1 MSKTDFIKKYRVPAI
16 IIILLIFAAVS
27 SFVAVR
33 ASDSNIERTTS
44 NEFDPVDIKLEVIES
59 GLDSSTDSGS
69 SAKTNT
75 VSWTDSGDYKIAD
88 KPVQVKVLSND
99 DTSSS
104 TNTAPSYIRVAL
116 VPRFVTTVVV
126 EETDSYGSVI
136 DSSSVDVDV
145 MAGANAYS
153 TESGGTAV
161 ELKSFDDINE
171 VTVSGTSFTN
181 GDVTFNLVS
190 DWSDNWLYCNG
201 YFYYKK
207 AVDPGETTAQLLE
220 SVSIS
225 GTTYNTLD
233 KYGLELEIDVLTD
246 GIQTEGGAVDAR
258 WTDVEISTDG
268 TLSISD

>member
-33 ASDSNIERTTS
+33 ASDSNVERTTT

-75 VSWTDSGDYKIAD
+75 VSWTDSGSDKIAT

-126 EETDSYGSVI
+126 EETDSYGSVV

-145 MAGANAYS
+145 MAGANAYATDS
-153 TESGGTAV
+153 SQLDT
-161 ELKSFDDINE
+161 FDDF
-171 VTVSGTSFTN
+171 TVSGTSFTN

-190 DWSDNWLYCNG
+190 DWTDNWLYCNG

-258 WTDVEISTDG
+258 WSDVEISSDG
-268 TLSISD
+268 TLSVSD

>member
-75 VSWTDSGDYKIAD
+75 VSWTDSGDDKIAT

-145 MAGANAYS
+145 MAGANAYETDS
-153 TESGGTAV
+153 SQLDT
-161 ELKSFDDINE
+161 FDDINK
-171 VTVSGTSFTN
+171 VTVSGNSFKN

-268 TLSISD
+268 TLSVSD